1 MLNNLLTC
9 HTFYRKKER
18 IDEQEISL
26 LSSILFVKH
35 MTTFSGLRKN
45 IIIIKNTPT
54 TIQ

>member
-1 MLNNLLTC
+1 MKLNNLLKC

-35 MTTFSGLRKN
+35 MTTFTFNHNKKHSHHN
-45 IIIIKNTPT
+45 SMIS
-54 TIQ
+54 Q